1 MFLNFEMGHPRPL
14 FVYLC
19 LFKQTLH
26 FLQQIYEK
34 KCPSSIWCL
43 DSNPQPSGHESPPI
57 TRAPAQQRKCCSE
70 NKKNFNSHSMGR
82 TKKTILGP
90 VCLHGSS
97 IAGSLNELNLSDLVE
112 NDRRRQASRRSD
124 EDCRQCYQI
133 GRFLQSIPNI
143 LVTFWAISNNVII
156 L

>member
-70 NKKNFNSHSMGR
+70 NKIKTLIHIVWAGR
-82 TKKTILGP
+82 KRP
-90 VCLHGSS
+90 S
-97 IAGSLNELNLSDLVE
+97 
-112 NDRRRQASRRSD
+112 
-124 EDCRQCYQI
+124 
-133 GRFLQSIPNI
+133 
-143 LVTFWAISNNVII
+143 
-156 L
+156 